1 LKYTITNTLYMTKK
15 MPLDMAPDAVD
26 DMYEGCAKDA
36 LNKFVFSNLLKEELN
51 NSEAFQRA
59 WDQSQT
65 PACTKIIPGGM
76 KEHTTALRTY
86 VTSDETFRKNLNNA
100 VYTCGTNT
108 TTYEDNF
115 YFKSLHFLLM
125 DSIQLLNPGACK
137 TVYAFSDPIFTV
149 QNGTRVRFGRF
160 YMAYSDLDI
169 LKKERDMYGEV
180 ILGINTCFFAELEGN
195 ICHDDPIR
203 LLSPTEEFTVEE
215 VKTVEED
222 GASYNMI
229 MLKHSQLKGMHNCYM
244 FSR

>member
-1 LKYTITNTLYMTKK
+1 
-15 MPLDMAPDAVD
+15 MAPDAVD

-36 LNKFVFSNLLKEELN
+36 LNN
-51 NSEAFQRA
+51 EAFQRA

-76 KEHTTALRTY
+76 KEHTTALQTY

-125 DSIQLLNPGACK
+125 DSIRLLNPGACK
-137 TVYAFSDPIFTV
+137 TVYAFSDPIFT
-149 QNGTRVRFGRF
+149 
-160 YMAYSDLDI
+160 
-169 LKKERDMYGEV
+169 KERDLYDEV

-229 MLKHSQLKGMHNCYM
+229 MLKHSQLKVLLQSYCSPLVCRDVNVCHSSHFMLQSIKSIQAVLFLINLYSICVFSHTGRPMMHPLTGLSLY
-244 FSR
+244 F